1 MPCGTTFVDAQGKAP
16 RILSAEMPSHSLSL
30 TQTYGPDTG
39 RVARAVHLSL
49 GGPFAAPLSA
59 GIPASPAL
67 CKCALRFDLRFI
79 GLQQH
84 HNAFFRACQG
94 RKCISNVF
102 PKKVVVSFSFAQ
114 KIRNHDGF
122 GLYKSGWRDLNS
134 RPLEPHSSTLPS
146 CATPRYFC
154 ADLSGTS
161 GIITAYRAFV
171 NTFF

>member
-1 MPCGTTFVDAQGKAP
+1 MPCGTTFVDVQGKAP

-94 RKCISNVF
+94 WKCISNVF
-102 PKKVVVSFSFAQ
+102 PILCPNNAENPRRPVKGSGNDCHSHFINSSTNRFFFQICHVKKKQQ
-114 KIRNHDGF
+114 KI
-122 GLYKSGWRDLNS
+122 
-134 RPLEPHSSTLPS
+134 
-146 CATPRYFC
+146 CFC
-154 ADLSGTS
+154 FTQISLQLF
-161 GIITAYRAFV
+161 FV
-171 NTFF
+171 EK

>member
-102 PKKVVVSFSFAQ
+102 PIHCPNNAENPRRPVKGSGNDCRSHFCHVKKKTAKNLFLFYTNLLAVILRR
-114 KIRNHDGF
+114 KII
-122 GLYKSGWRDLNS
+122 LPPSY
-134 RPLEPHSSTLPS
+134 RP
-146 CATPRYFC
+146 
-154 ADLSGTS
+154 
-161 GIITAYRAFV
+161 
-171 NTFF
+171 

>member
-49 GGPFAAPLSA
+49 SGPFAAPLSA

-79 GLQQH
+79 GLEQH

-102 PKKVVVSFSFAQ
+102 PIHCPNNTENPRRPVKGSGNDCHSHF
-114 KIRNHDGF
+114 I
-122 GLYKSGWRDLNS
+122 KSSAAAESYSIKYIL
-134 RPLEPHSSTLPS
+134 
-146 CATPRYFC
+146 F
-154 ADLSGTS
+154 
-161 GIITAYRAFV
+161 
-171 NTFF
+171 